1 MLPNLGLEMMHHVH
15 ADDVARWILCAIH
28 YRQVTIGE
36 AFNTVSE
43 QALTLKGYAE
53 AMYQWFGQQLRL
65 PFQPVDE
72 RLGGMGEQDAAASRG
87 HVIRSSCHSIEK
99 SRQRLGY
106 YSRYSSLEAIQQ
118 AVQVLIT
125 QGKVVIPASK

>member
-1 MLPNLGLEMMHHVH
+1 M
-15 ADDVARWILCAIH
+15 DFCAIH
-28 YRQVTIGE
+28 HRQATIGE
-36 AFNTVSE
+36 AFSTVSE

-53 AMYQWFGQQLRL
+53 AMYRWFGQQPRL
-65 PFQPVDE
+65 SFQPFDE
-72 RLGGMGEQDAAASRG
+72 WLGGMGEQDAAASRG

-106 YSRYSSLEAIQQ
+106 DPRYSSLEAIQQ

-125 QGKVVIPASK
+125 QGKVAIPASK